1 MPTFTLPLALHSR
14 IFVRIEIAYVLCI
27 LSQSLWVYMVNLVL
41 SGPLCFLESS
51 YMSDSYNLFTLI
63 QKLSEA
69 WKEGCDVQIPFRAEL
84 STVSYSLVVD

>member
-1 MPTFTLPLALHSR
+1 
-14 IFVRIEIAYVLCI
+14 
-27 LSQSLWVYMVNLVL
+27 
-41 SGPLCFLESS
+41 
-51 YMSDSYNLFTLI
+51 MSDSYNLFTLI

>member
-1 MPTFTLPLALHSR
+1 MSYAFFHNHYELICNH
-14 IFVRIEIAYVLCI
+14 
-27 LSQSLWVYMVNLVL
+27 LVL
-41 SGPLCFLESS
+41 SGPLCFLKSS

-84 STVSYSLVVD
+84 STVSYSLVVDQLSITMLIATY